1 MQHFFFLSNAGDYKL
16 LGIFLTTDSRMNYV
30 TKIISINNSAE
41 FKGEEIEWICAN
53 QKKKK
58 KKEYFFVSQLTKYNL
73 IIESK
78 CFFII

>member
-41 FKGEEIEWICAN
+41 FKGEEIEWICAK
-53 QKKKK
+53 QKKK